1 MNFFERV
8 YDIVRSVPAGQVI
21 SYGQTA
27 FLAGNSRMARQVGW
41 AMHACPEDVPWHRVV
56 RKDGRLPGLS
66 PESAFR
72 QRRLLEAEGV
82 TFDEKG
88 RVNRR
93 HFEEDAP

>member
-27 FLAGNSRMARQVGW
+27 FLARNPPMATQGGW
-41 AMHACPEDVPWHRVV
+41 ATHACPEDVPCHRVV
-56 RKDGRLPGLS
+56 RKDGSRPGLS